1 MGLIERELAHNPARY
16 TTVGGNRSRR
26 PWRVKAAW
34 ATVLERERRSSMCRN
49 SMEYEAA
56 IEFMGYEEAV
66 RCIGADLAHAA
77 SGDDPKMPW
86 LIRDDG
92 PITVREDGAHA
103 KMVGV
108 ARPTAAAA
116 VPRHAT
122 EKYRGGLKRTA
133 TWRPRPA
140 EEDTDEEEQEVERIM
155 ERLRPMLALQDG
167 RQGWAARLELEE
179 IAGQNSRQ
187 GALARR
193 QLAQVHKTRNRPSSS
208 SEAEELE

>member
-49 SMEYEAA
+49 SMEWEAA

-103 KMVGV
+103 KMVGF

-140 EEDTDEEEQEVERIM
+140 EEDTDEEEQEVENEEDMNEEDMNEEVGTCGICGARFT
-155 ERLRPMLALQDG
+155 RGDG
-167 RQGWAARLELEE
+167 YGC
-179 IAGQNSRQ
+179 
-187 GALARR
+187 
-193 QLAQVHKTRNRPSSS
+193 TRCMSDSDD
-208 SEAEELE
+208 

>member
-1 MGLIERELAHNPARY
+1 MGLIERELADNPALY
-16 TTVGGNRSRR
+16 STVGGDRSRR

-103 KMVGV
+103 KMV
-108 ARPTAAAA
+108 
-116 VPRHAT
+116 VPRSAT

-167 RQGWAARLELEE
+167 RQGWAARRELEE
-179 IAGQNSRQ
+179 IAGQKSRQ